1 MGSRLSAAPDKTA
14 DNTFKV
20 LSRIDPSH
28 ILYDIN
34 VGVEIS
40 GVQYPHDMTF
50 LIRDTRPVHVLAR
63 EDLYRDRLY
72 VVIFAALTDGC
83 MEHIP
88 GDGAVLRHNN
98 FNTVDQVGKINAPV
112 ALVDDKVCFGIVVME

>member
-1 MGSRLSAAPDKTA
+1 MRAWLSAVPDKTA
-14 DNTFKV
+14 DYTFKI
-20 LSRIDPSH
+20 LSRINPSH
-28 ILYDIN
+28 ILYDIDI
-34 VGVEIS
+34 GVEMS
-40 GVQYPHDMTF
+40 GVQHPHDMTF
-50 LIRDTRPVHVLAR
+50 LIRDTCPVHVLAR

-72 VVIFAALTDGC
+72 VIIFAALTDGC

-98 FNTVDQVGKINAPV
+98 LNTVDQVGKINAPV